1 MARED
6 GMKNDQ
12 DKNLDKVTN
21 QTWYNTED
29 IVLIKKT
36 LGESATLQKVTEAGN
51 TTTIPL
57 IVSNFPEAATMAS
70 THITVA
76 NQITSIGTSLT
87 KNSIIHTNL
96 TNTNTLGFVPPT
108 APRTQVFQDD
118 DGVVALT
125 KNLDTRTHWVGAWA
139 TGEYTINQQVFD
151 TGYLAIANKTTQE
164 RPAPQPIG
172 EPYNIFDGTLIPN
185 NVSAKQVIFGTRY
198 SPTKNEYIIGYRIE
212 TVVGNHYTVTSITDP
227 SGPTPIL
234 NALIAFT
241 ASKTGWVN
249 INIEGELVN
258 AGATFD
264 VIAIVNEPDPTPTTF
279 AYDWNYKTPNNISI
293 PVSGEIQQSNNLP
306 DSLLISKLDNSL
318 IDRNGDLS
326 TITVGDF
333 IEALGIRW
341 AVQSVTPQTTYY
353 NFGISPAI
361 QSSPDGVTTFTF
373 ETVTAT
379 PITYGREVDYYLP
392 TAEVSGLYGVDIPYI
407 DIVPDDNAYGIDL
420 IVQDLSISTDWD
432 IQASLGSVASVPT
445 TDALGLENNITV
457 AKSGGDFTTLKDAL
471 DSITDSSP
479 TQRYSI
485 QVSAGIYT
493 EDNPIQAKEY
503 VAVTGTGDLQTT
515 RFVAGNPN
523 ADLLIMANLFTIQ
536 RVALWGV
543 SGATNYAVRQ
553 DVAGSTSVTRVIFG
567 ECTNGILVNH
577 PNTQLVANDIAV
589 FNPTV
594 TLIRGAYCQA
604 GIFNVYSMNANAG
617 TLGTMVEI
625 TGVNSSAVLNNI
637 NAAISTLTT
646 GISIK
651 DLARVDVNSAKLI
664 GMGTGIEVEG
674 GSHTHL
680 LGVRIEDATNDGV
693 RINNNGGAIT
703 VLTVQSTIV
712 ENSIGFDFNLLS
724 STCIVS
730 GNASTSI
737 NKINFVAGA
746 RMYGTVLDLEE
757 DDEGINIIG
766 ELHVGLPEQGTEAV
780 FGEGDSYTRG
790 MMVYSETPGGVFTDR
805 SVEARSA
812 SASSFTFDGVVAENA
827 IYIASSLSGIDVLA
841 YHGIKTKVLTAA
853 VKNGGSIIIEYWNG
867 AAWIEVNGMEVD
879 SSGGYY
885 PHANN
890 YFQATGSHHI
900 RYNSGLAIDGWT
912 KNDPITPA
920 LGTDYFWTR
929 FRIVTTITTA
939 PIFEQFK
946 LHTSRFETNSDGW
959 IEYFGKARPI
969 GVLPWDLGLAEAANS
984 SPGNQDIFLSDN
996 LGVGRVENLFTNA
1009 ATDRIGFNSY
1019 LPLDLDTSSPVSVR
1033 FSVITD
1039 DASEGNLDWV
1049 IRWGYS
1055 NDTLN
1060 VYPTTATA
1068 PTVGVNEQSI
1078 ASSLPAPLV
1087 AYIQKTYEFS
1097 LDISTMV
1104 SRREGGFGDILW
1116 VSIERTSGDTHD
1128 GEVAMINFQAFY
1140 TKWCEGGHI

>member
-212 TVVGNHYTVTSITDP
+212 AVVGNHYTVTSITDP

-493 EDNPIQAKEY
+493 ENNPIQAKEY
-503 VAVTGTGDLQTT
+503 VAVTGMGDLQTT

-553 DVAGSTSVTRVIFG
+553 DVVGSTSVTRVIIG

-604 GIFNVYSMNANAG
+604 GVFNVYSFNANAG

-625 TGVNSSAVLNNI
+625 TGVNSRSVLNNI

-646 GISIK
+646 GVSVK
-651 DLARVDVNSAKLI
+651 DLARVDINSAKLI
-664 GMGTGIEVEG
+664 GMATGIEVEG
-674 GSHTHL
+674 GAHTHFN
-680 LGVRIEDATNDGV
+680 GVRVEDATVDGV
-693 RINNNGGAIT
+693 RINDVGTGT
-703 VLTVQSTIV
+703 VLAVQSTIV
-712 ENSIGFDFNLLS
+712 QNSAGHDFNMLS
-724 STCIVS
+724 ATGLVS
-730 GNASTSI
+730 GDASTSI
-737 NKINFVAGA
+737 NNINFVAGA

-757 DDEGINIIG
+757 DDEGLSIIG
-766 ELHVGLPEQGTEAV
+766 ELHVGLPENGAEAV

-790 MMVYSETPGGVFTDR
+790 MLVYSETPGGVFTDR

-812 SASSFTFDGVVAENA
+812 SSSSFTFDGVAAENA
-827 IYIASSLSGIDVLA
+827 IYVSSSLVGIDALQ

-853 VKNGGSIIIEYWNG
+853 IKGAGSIVIEYWNG
-867 AAWIEVNGMEVD
+867 ATWVEVDGMEVD
-879 SSGGYY
+879 SSGEYY
-885 PHANN
+885 PYAKN
-890 YFQATGSHHI
+890 YFQDTGSYHI
-900 RYNSGLAIDGWT
+900 RYDSSLAIDSWT

-920 LGTDYFWTR
+920 LGTDYYWTR
-929 FRIVTTITTA
+929 FRIVTAITTA

-946 LHTSRFETNSDGW
+946 LHTSRFETNNDGW
-959 IEYFGKARPI
+959 VEYFGKARPI
-969 GVLPWDLGLAEAANS
+969 GQLNTSLAAGRPFEGTMQSQDLYVSQNVGVGGLTNKFTAT
-984 SPGNQDIFLSDN
+984 GDI
-996 LGVGRVENLFTNA
+996 LGVT
-1009 ATDRIGFNSY
+1009 GF
-1019 LPLDLDTSSPVSVR
+1019 LPFDCDTSSPLNLTWAGHPNATGNYEWTVR
-1033 FSVITD
+1033 WAWITEGDPITYTEPGAPITNSGSLVITK
-1039 DASEGNLDWV
+1039 AATVN
-1049 IRWGYS
+1049 
-1055 NDTLN
+1055 
-1060 VYPTTATA
+1060 TAVTFEA
-1068 PTVGVNEQSI
+1068 
-1078 ASSLPAPLV
+1078 L
-1087 AYIQKTYEFS
+1087 
-1097 LDISTMV
+1097 LDISSMI
-1104 SRREGGFGDILW
+1104 SRRSGGFGDELW
-1116 VSIERTSGDTHD
+1116 VSIQPTVIPG
-1128 GEVAMINFQAFY
+1128 NFTLGSSQITY